1 MEYQNINEEYQKILA
16 EETLN
21 KAWEVW
27 KDYFDGVQLDDDL
40 DCFDEDE
47 D

>member
-27 KDYFDGVQLDDDL
+27 KDYFEQLDLDDDY
-40 DCFDEDE
+40 DYEDYE
-47 D
+47 